1 VGDRIHPFEHGG
13 ISGASILEV
22 LFHLLF
28 GTHPNWPDTMEVDAE
43 LEVANRNILLA
54 RVNASDALVLTWHM
68 PFPGMGFISEQGN
81 GYRWMPASS

>member
-1 VGDRIHPFEHGG
+1 MIESIHSNMVVLVGHPFWRY
-13 ISGASILEV
+13 

-28 GTHPNWPDTMEVDAE
+28 GTHPNWPDTMAVDAE

-54 RVNASDALVLTWHM
+54 RVNASDALVLTGHM

>member
-1 VGDRIHPFEHGG
+1 M
-13 ISGASILEV
+13 A
-22 LFHLLF
+22 
-28 GTHPNWPDTMEVDAE
+28 VDAE

-54 RVNASDALVLTWHM
+54 RVNASDALVLTGHM